1 LDSQLSYYADTYEEN
16 RADFRAVLGE
26 VKNYWPTAE
35 LSNYPVE
42 TEDEGLTIDLIRA
55 LPGKECK
62 QLIFLSTG
70 LHGIE
75 GYVGAAVVKLF
86 VKEYLR
92 HLNPADTGL
101 YLVHAINP
109 WGMKHRRRVNEN
121 NVDLNR
127 NFIFEQ
133 GKGTKE
139 LNRAYDRAHSFLNP
153 QKPLKSASNPFFY
166 LKLFHQI
173 LCMGPANF
181 REAVLYGQYRYP
193 QGLYYGGSGFE
204 RSTEVLSNLF
214 QEAASSCER
223 FLLIDMHSGYG
234 PRYQMTLV
242 NSLYEKRASADLQA
256 AFDYPLVAKTDLDEF
271 YPMQGDMVDYLYQ
284 VMESQFPGKYF
295 YATSFEFGT
304 FGSSF
309 GAVVRSLKAM
319 INENRVSQYGAASDQ
334 VAVRAKNDFCELFY
348 SAERKWRE
356 KVLQD
361 ARTAFNGILK
371 AEKFIE
377 HLERGMPD
385 GKD

>member
-1 LDSQLSYYADTYEEN
+1 MDSHLDYYAETYEAN
-16 RADFRAVLGE
+16 RADFRALLGE
-26 VKNYWPTAE
+26 LNGYWPAAE
-35 LSNYPVE
+35 LSHYPIE
-42 TEDEGLTIDLIRA
+42 AGNEDLTIDLIRA
-55 LPGKECK
+55 LPIKKRK

-86 VKEYLR
+86 VKEYL
-92 HLNPADTGL
+92 HQLNPEDTGL
-101 YLVHAINP
+101 YLIHAINP

-127 NFIFEQ
+127 NFIFKQSSGE
-133 GKGTKE
+133 KE

-166 LKLFHQI
+166 LKLFNHI

-204 RSTEVLSNLF
+204 LSTSVLSNLF

-234 PRYQMTLV
+234 PRYQMTIV
-242 NSLYEKRASADLQA
+242 NSIHEKRASADLQA
-256 AFDYPLVAKTDLDEF
+256 AFNYPLVAKTDPNEF
-271 YPMQGDMVDYLYQ
+271 YQMQGDMVDYLYLL
-284 VMESQFPGKYF
+284 MEDKFPGKYF

-309 GAVVRSLKAM
+309 SAAIKSLKAM
-319 INENRVSQYGAASDQ
+319 IEENRVSRQGAVSAK
-334 VAVRAKNDFCELFY
+334 VAEKARRNFCELY
-348 SAERKWRE
+348 YPTEKQWRE

-361 ARTAFNGILK
+361 ARSAFTGILK
-371 AEKFIE
+371 AEQFI
-377 HLERGMPD
+377 D
-385 GKD
+385 QV